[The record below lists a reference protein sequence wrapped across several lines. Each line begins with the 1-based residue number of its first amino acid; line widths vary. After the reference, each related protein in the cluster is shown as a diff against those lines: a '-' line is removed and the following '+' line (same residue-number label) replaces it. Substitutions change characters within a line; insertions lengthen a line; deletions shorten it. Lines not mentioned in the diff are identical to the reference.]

1 MTKPIYEILQN
12 IMDNKKIT
20 VAETA
25 KMCNLP
31 DSTVR
36 AIITRKQKSVAL
48 EVAFKLS
55 QGLDVP
61 LEVLNGESS
70 DTNLPSKGIDPSIF
84 AVKRKEMGLS
94 PNDVSRRLIER
105 GIDLDKNAVQMLEHG
120 QRKIE
125 AITFLHLCDIYGID
139 INKAF
144 CNKIKESP
152 EPTATDSGDEKEKDE
167 IVKVLTEGLSRLG
180 FLDKDGMISDS
191 DFKFLRALVD
201 LLFTH
206 FKQGN

>member
-70 DTNLPSKGIDPSIF
+70 DTNLPSKP
-84 AVKRKEMGLS
+84 
-94 PNDVSRRLIER
+94 
-105 GIDLDKNAVQMLEHG
+105 IDLRSKTKRN
-120 QRKIE
+120 
-125 AITFLHLCDIYGID
+125 GIKSKRCF
-139 INKAF
+139 KAF
-144 CNKIKESP
+144 
-152 EPTATDSGDEKEKDE
+152 D
-167 IVKVLTEGLSRLG
+167 
-180 FLDKDGMISDS
+180 
-191 DFKFLRALVD
+191 
-201 LLFTH
+201 
-206 FKQGN
+206 

>member
-105 GIDLDKNAVQMLEHG
+105 GIYLIRMPYKCLSMVSVRSKPLPFY
-120 QRKIE
+120 I
-125 AITFLHLCDIYGID
+125 FVIY
-139 INKAF
+139 
-144 CNKIKESP
+144 
-152 EPTATDSGDEKEKDE
+152 T
-167 IVKVLTEGLSRLG
+167 GL
-180 FLDKDGMISDS
+180 I
-191 DFKFLRALVD
+191 
-201 LLFTH
+201 
-206 FKQGN
+206 

>member
-61 LEVLNGESS
+61 LEVLNGEASG
-70 DTNLPSKGIDPSIF
+70 TRLPSKGIDPSIF
-84 AVKRKEMGLS
+84 ATKRKEMRLS
-94 PNDVSRRLIER
+94 QNDVSRLLIER
-105 GIDLDKNAVQMLEHG
+105 GINLDKNAVQRIEQG
-120 QRKIE
+120 QRRIE

-139 INKAF
+139 INKTF
-144 CNKIKESP
+144 CNKIKKSP
-152 EPTATDSGDEKEKDE
+152 EPDEPGSEAMYEELGFKIYKTLLEYGYVSPGQD
-167 IVKVLTEGLSRLG
+167 LTEDQID
-180 FLDKDGMISDS
+180 FLDHITAIISAY
-191 DFKFLRALVD
+191 F
-201 LLFTH
+201 
-206 FKQGN
+206 NN